1 MLPMIKAEKQKIP
14 SLDQNLGNDD
24 GVLQSTQLLLF
35 VRSPGTRTSPAML
48 HEDYR

>member
-1 MLPMIKAEKQKIP
+1 MQPMIKAEKQKIP

-48 HEDYR
+48 HEDNR